1 MTYTVPRF
9 DNTVEI
15 RRLKSSSSAH
25 GSLKH
30 YTGSLAKSSTSMLNK
45 RDAIV
50 NVKIDITIQR
60 LEEKYEIFHLSIVG
74 EW

>member
-1 MTYTVPRF
+1 
-9 DNTVEI
+9 
-15 RRLKSSSSAH
+15 
-25 GSLKH
+25 LKH
-30 YTGSLAKSSTSMLNK
+30 YTSSLAKSSTSMLNK

-50 NVKIDITIQR
+50 NVKIDVTIQR